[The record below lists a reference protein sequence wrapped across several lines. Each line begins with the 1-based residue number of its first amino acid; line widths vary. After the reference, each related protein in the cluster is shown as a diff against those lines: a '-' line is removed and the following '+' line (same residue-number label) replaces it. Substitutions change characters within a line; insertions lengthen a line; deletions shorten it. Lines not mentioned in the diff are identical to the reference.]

1 MESGRRDNAIIQ
13 AQAESPMAANPA
25 ITAGESSVEVTK
37 PASPRAEPG
46 SIAPLRC
53 TTLLIAIAPN
63 EFKIT

>member
-1 MESGRRDNAIIQ
+1 MIQ
-13 AQAESPMAANPA
+13 AHAESPMAASPA
-25 ITAGESSVEVTK
+25 ITVGDSSVEVTK

-46 SIAPLRC
+46 SMAPLRC